1 MLKSIKFK
9 IYMVLVVFLLL
20 MVGSS
25 FVSIKNFKNLDKSI
39 DLIMNNNF
47 DSIVIAQQMRE
58 VIERQ
63 DSLELTFLFEDDKK
77 SLSPDYDKSN
87 VKFLELIYEARQHI
101 SENNEK
107 EMIDGIEKNYTVYT
121 TKVRELEKLKNEK
134 NSDVAKIFY
143 YNEILPIFEDI
154 KDDTYEI
161 LDINQ
166 KSMVT
171 KKEESTTL
179 ANNAT
184 YYTLFI
190 LGAGLISGIIIIGAL
205 LKKIIRPIEDLT
217 VGIKEVSL
225 GNYDY
230 KIPLRRDKEINSI
243 LKSFNHMGDRLKEY
257 EVLNINELLNE
268 KQKAEAII
276 ESIESPIIVTDEKNI
291 IIMIN
296 KAAERIFDVKEKSTI
311 NRLELSDISELN
323 ELKENYN
330 NELEIVSGKNKI
342 YYRVISNEIISKEN
356 NRIGKV
362 LLLQNITKFK
372 DVERLKTEFVSTV
385 SHEFRTPLTSIS
397 MAVDLLLQNSF
408 SSKEEMDEML
418 HIIKDDG
425 ERLNILVQ
433 ELLDLTKM
441 ESGKIEMDIRDIDI
455 RDVILS
461 VKNTFKIQFDEKN
474 INFIFDTVGI
484 YRYVKADFNKI
495 SWVMVNLVGNAIR
508 YVKSDGT
515 GEIKIKVNEVNNEM
529 LVSIADNGEGI
540 SEESQKVIF
549 EKFVQIKNNEG
560 EITGSSGLGLAICSE
575 IVKAHRG
582 EIWVDSNIG
591 IGSTFYFT
599 LKLGSFIED

>member
-25 FVSIKNFKNLDKSI
+25 FVSIRNFKRLDKSI

-77 SLSPDYDKSN
+77 SISPDYDKSN
-87 VKFLELIYEARQHI
+87 IKFLELIYEARQHI

-107 EMIDGIEKNYTVYT
+107 EIIDNIEKNYSFYS

-134 NSDVAKIFY
+134 NSDVAKFFY
-143 YNEILPIFEDI
+143 YNDILPIFEDI

-161 LDINQ
+161 LNINQ
-166 KSMVT
+166 KSMVM

-179 ANNAT
+179 ANSAT

-190 LGAGLISGIIIIGAL
+190 LGIALISGIIIIGAL
-205 LKKIIRPIEDLT
+205 LKKIIKPIEDLT

-243 LKSFNHMGDRLKEY
+243 LRGFNDMGDRLKEY

-276 ESIESPIIVTDEKNI
+276 ESIESPIIVTDEKSI

-296 KAAERIFDVKEKSTI
+296 KAAERIFDVKEKSI
-311 NRLELSDISELN
+311 VNRLELKDISELN
-323 ELKENYN
+323 ELKETSN
-330 NELEIVSGKNKI
+330 NELEVLEGKNKT
-342 YYRVISNEIISKEN
+342 YYRVVSNEIISKEN
-356 NRIGKV
+356 NKIGKV

-418 HIIKDDG
+418 NIIKDDG

-441 ESGKIEMDIRDIDI
+441 ESGKIEMDIKDIDI
-455 RDVILS
+455 RELILS
-461 VKNTFKIQFDEKN
+461 IKNTFKIQFDEKN
-474 INFIFDTVGI
+474 TKFIFDTVGI
-484 YRYVKADFNKI
+484 HRYVRADFNKI

-508 YVKSDGT
+508 YVKGDGT
-515 GEIKIKVNEVNNEM
+515 GEIKLKVNEVNNEM
-529 LVSIADNGEGI
+529 LISISDNGEGI
-540 SEESQKVIF
+540 SEESQKKIF

-560 EITGSSGLGLAICSE
+560 EVTGSSGLGLAICSE

-582 EIWVDSNIG
+582 EIWVDSTKG
-591 IGSTFYFT
+591 VGSTFYFT

>member
-25 FVSIKNFKNLDKSI
+25 FVSIRNFKRLDKSI

-87 VKFLELIYEARQHI
+87 IKFLELIYEARQHI

-107 EMIDGIEKNYTVYT
+107 DMIDDIEKNYTIYSS
-121 TKVRELEKLKNEK
+121 KVRELEKLKNEK
-134 NSDVAKIFY
+134 NSDAAKVFY
-143 YNEILPIFEDI
+143 YNDILPIFEDI

-161 LDINQ
+161 LDMNQ
-166 KSMVT
+166 KSMVV
-171 KKEESTTL
+171 KKEESTSL

-190 LGAGLISGIIIIGAL
+190 LGAALITGIIIIGAL
-205 LKKIIRPIEDLT
+205 LKKIIKPIEDLT

-243 LKSFNHMGDRLKEY
+243 LESFNNMGDRLKEY

-276 ESIESPIIVTDEKNI
+276 ESIESPIIVTDDKSI

-296 KAAERIFDVKEKSTI
+296 KAAERIFDVKEKSI
-311 NRLELSDISELN
+311 VNRLELKDISELN
-323 ELKENYN
+323 ELKETTN
-330 NELEIVSGKNKI
+330 NELEVLDGKNKI
-342 YYRVISNEIISKEN
+342 YYRVISNGIISKEN
-356 NRIGKV
+356 KKIGTV

-418 HIIKDDG
+418 NIIKDDG

-441 ESGKIEMDIRDIDI
+441 ESGKIEMDIKDIDI
-455 RDVILS
+455 RDLILS
-461 VKNTFKIQFDEKN
+461 IKNTFKIQFDEKN

-484 YRYVKADFNKI
+484 HRYVKADFNKI

-508 YVKSDGT
+508 YVKRDGT
-515 GEIKIKVNEVNNEM
+515 GEIKLKVNEVNNEM
-529 LVSIADNGEGI
+529 LISISDNGEGI
-540 SEESQKVIF
+540 SEESQKIIF
-549 EKFVQIKNNEG
+549 EKFVQIKNSEG
-560 EITGSSGLGLAICSE
+560 ETTGSSGLGLAICKE

-582 EIWVDSNIG
+582 EIWVDSNVG
-591 IGSTFYFT
+591 VGSTFYFT
-599 LKLGSFIED
+599 LKLGPFIED

>member
-134 NSDVAKIFY
+134 NSDVAKVFY

-529 LVSIADNGEGI
+529 LVSISDNGEGI

>member
-134 NSDVAKIFY
+134 NSDVAKVFY

-161 LDINQ
+161 LDMNQ

-529 LVSIADNGEGI
+529 LVSISDNGEGI

>member
-25 FVSIKNFKNLDKSI
+25 FVSIKNFRNLDKSI

-107 EMIDGIEKNYTVYT
+107 EMIDDIEKNYTVYT

-161 LDINQ
+161 LDMNQ

-217 VGIKEVSL
+217 AGIKEVSL

-330 NELEIVSGKNKI
+330 NELEILSGKNKI

-356 NRIGKV
+356 NKIGKV

-529 LVSIADNGEGI
+529 LVSISDNGEGI

>member
-121 TKVRELEKLKNEK
+121 TEVRELEKLKNEK
-134 NSDVAKIFY
+134 NSDVAKVFY

-529 LVSIADNGEGI
+529 LVSISDNGEGI

>member
-25 FVSIKNFKNLDKSI
+25 FVSIKNFRNLDKSI

-161 LDINQ
+161 LDMNQ

-311 NRLELSDISELN
+311 NRLELSDLSELN

-356 NRIGKV
+356 NKIGKV

-529 LVSIADNGEGI
+529 LVSISDNGEGI

>member
-25 FVSIKNFKNLDKSI
+25 FVSIKNFRNLDKSI

-161 LDINQ
+161 LDMNQ

-217 VGIKEVSL
+217 AGIKEVSL

-356 NRIGKV
+356 NKIGKV

-529 LVSIADNGEGI
+529 LVSISDNGEGI

>member
-134 NSDVAKIFY
+134 NSDVAKVFY